1 MMNGYHMG
9 YGGLWTWVFVVLAIV
24 SVAAFVKY
32 RRK

>member
-1 MMNGYHMG
+1 MMNGYTMG

-24 SVAAFVKY
+24 AIAAFVKY